1 MIPYKRKAFKLFF
14 DGARALAEVEAN
26 GIRMDVSYLNNS
38 IAKMEE
44 KIAAL
49 EKQIEDTNMAKA
61 WRKVYGIKTNYGS
74 PVQMAKMLFEVM
86 GFKKPEMTASGRYK
100 TDEKSLLNLKDPF
113 VFDYLEIKKLQKILT
128 TYLKG
133 IRREVT
139 DGYLHPFFNLHT
151 TRTFRS
157 SSNCPNFQNLP
168 VRNPELGGM
177 VRRAFIAR
185 EGRHLVELDY
195 SGVEVCIAACY
206 HKDPTMVD
214 YIKDKSKDLHR
225 DMATECFCLPASE
238 MIDPVD
244 DSDKKRIKRI
254 RYCGKNMF
262 VFPQFYGDW
271 YRDCA
276 KALWGA
282 VNSLDLKLR
291 DGTSLKSHLAKLGF
305 KNLKKYEGHIQRI
318 ETDFWEKRFPV
329 YTQWKKSILKQ
340 YWRDGYFET
349 KTGFIVQGEMR
360 KNEIINYPVQGSAF
374 HCLLQ
379 SLSWLVLEDLKKRK
393 MKTLIVGQIHDS
405 LVADVPAEE
414 LSEFLGL
421 ARYVMTEKLPSAWD
435 WINVPLDVEA
445 EVAPLNGSWADKKQL
460 MKSKK

>member
-1 MIPYKRKAFKLFF
+1 MIPYKKRAFKLFF

-26 GIRMDVSYLNNS
+26 GIRMDVPYLDKS
-38 IAKMEE
+38 IAEVE
-44 KIAAL
+44 SKISTL
-49 EKQIEDTNMAKA
+49 ELQLEDFELAKK
-61 WRKVYGIKTNYGS
+61 WRNIYGVKTNYGS
-74 PVQMAKMLFEVM
+74 PVQMSKMLFEEM
-86 GFKKPEMTASGRYK
+86 GYQSPETTASGRYK
-100 TDEKSLLNLKDPF
+100 MDEKTLVKLNDPF
-113 VFDYLEIKKLQKILT
+113 VNNYLEVKKLQKILT

-133 IRREVT
+133 IRREVV

-157 SSNCPNFQNLP
+157 SSNAPNFQNLP
-168 VRNPELGGM
+168 VRNPELGRM

-185 EGRHLVELDY
+185 EGRHLVEVDY

-206 HKDPTMVD
+206 HKDPTMVE

-244 DSDKKRIKRI
+244 DEDKKRIKRI

-282 VNSLDLKLR
+282 VNSQDLKLR

-329 YTQWKKSILKQ
+329 YTQWKKDLLSQ
-340 YWRDGYFET
+340 YWRDRYLVT
-349 KTGFIVQGEMR
+349 KTGFVVQGEMR
-360 KNEIINYPVQGSAF
+360 KNEVINYPVQGTAF
-374 HCLLQ
+374 HCLLR
-379 SLSWLVLEDLKKRK
+379 SLSWIVLEELKHRK
-393 MKTLIVGQIHDS
+393 MNTLIVGQIHDS
-405 LVADVPAEE
+405 IVADVPAEE
-414 LSEFLGL
+414 LSDFLGL
-421 ARYVMTEKLPSAWD
+421 VRYVMTERLPREWD

-445 EVAPLNGSWADKKQL
+445 EVAPLNGSWADKKAVDEE
-460 MKSKK
+460 

>member
-1 MIPYKRKAFKLFF
+1 MIPYKKRAFKLFF

-26 GIRMDVSYLNNS
+26 GIRMDVPYLDKS
-38 IAKMEE
+38 IAEVE
-44 KIAAL
+44 SKISTL
-49 EKQIEDTNMAKA
+49 ELQLEDFELAKK
-61 WRKVYGIKTNYGS
+61 WRNIYGVKTNYGS
-74 PVQMAKMLFEVM
+74 PVQMSKMLFEEI
-86 GFKKPEMTASGRYK
+86 GYQSSETTDSGRYK
-100 TDEKSLLNLKDPF
+100 TDEKTLVKLNDPF
-113 VFDYLEIKKLQKILT
+113 VNSYLEVKKLQKILT

-133 IRREVT
+133 IRREVV

-157 SSNCPNFQNLP
+157 SSNAPNFQNLP
-168 VRNPELGGM
+168 VRNPELGRM
-177 VRRAFIAR
+177 VRQAFIAR
-185 EGRHLVELDY
+185 EGRHLVEVDY

-206 HKDPTMVD
+206 HKDPTMVS

-329 YTQWKKSILKQ
+329 YTQWKKDLLAQ
-340 YWRDGYFET
+340 YWRDRYLVT

-360 KNEIINYPVQGSAF
+360 KNEVINYPVQGTAF
-374 HCLLQ
+374 HCLLR
-379 SLSWLVLEDLKKRK
+379 SLSWIVLEELKHRK
-393 MKTLIVGQIHDS
+393 MNTLIVGQIHDS
-405 LVADVPAEE
+405 IVADVPAEE
-414 LSEFLGL
+414 LSDFLGL
-421 ARYVMTEKLPSAWD
+421 VRYVMTERLPREWD

-445 EVAPLNGSWADKKQL
+445 EVAPLNGSWADKKAVDEE
-460 MKSKK
+460 

>member
-1 MIPYKRKAFKLFF
+1 MIPYKKRAFKLFF

-26 GIRMDVSYLNNS
+26 GIRMDVPYLDKT
-38 IAKMEE
+38 IAEVE
-44 KIAAL
+44 SKISTL
-49 EKQIEDTNMAKA
+49 ELQLEDFELAKK
-61 WRKVYGIKTNYGS
+61 WRNIYGVKTNYGS
-74 PVQMAKMLFEVM
+74 PVQMSKMLFEEM
-86 GFKKPEMTASGRYK
+86 GYQSPETTDSGRYK
-100 TDEKSLLNLKDPF
+100 TDEKTLVKLNDPF
-113 VFDYLEIKKLQKILT
+113 VNSYLEVKKLQKILT

-133 IRREVT
+133 IRREVV

-157 SSNCPNFQNLP
+157 SSNAPNFQNLP
-168 VRNPELGGM
+168 VRNPELGRM

-185 EGRHLVELDY
+185 EGRHLVEVDY

-329 YTQWKKSILKQ
+329 YTQWKKDLLSQ
-340 YWRDGYFET
+340 YWRDRYLVT
-349 KTGFIVQGEMR
+349 KTGFVVQGEMR
-360 KNEIINYPVQGSAF
+360 KNEVINYPVQGTAF
-374 HCLLQ
+374 HCLLR
-379 SLSWLVLEDLKKRK
+379 SLSWIVLEELKHRK
-393 MKTLIVGQIHDS
+393 MNTLIVGQIHDS
-405 LVADVPAEE
+405 IVADVPAEE
-414 LSEFLGL
+414 LSDFLGL
-421 ARYVMTEKLPSAWD
+421 VRYVMTERLPREWD

-445 EVAPLNGSWADKKQL
+445 EVAPLNGSWADKKAVDEE
-460 MKSKK
+460 

>member
-1 MIPYKRKAFKLFF
+1 MIPYKKSAFKLFF

-26 GIRMDVSYLNNS
+26 GIRMDVPYLDKS
-38 IAKMEE
+38 IAEVE
-44 KIAAL
+44 SKISTLELQLEDFAL
-49 EKQIEDTNMAKA
+49 AKK
-61 WRKVYGIKTNYGS
+61 WRNIYGVKTNYGS
-74 PVQMAKMLFEVM
+74 PVQMSKMLFEEM
-86 GFKKPEMTASGRYK
+86 GYQSPETTASGRYK
-100 TDEKSLLNLKDPF
+100 TDEKTLVKLNDPF
-113 VFDYLEIKKLQKILT
+113 INSYFEVKKLQKILT

-133 IRREVT
+133 IRREVV

-157 SSNCPNFQNLP
+157 SSNAPNFQNLP
-168 VRNPELGGM
+168 VRNPELGRL
-177 VRRAFIAR
+177 VRQAFIAR
-185 EGRHLVELDY
+185 EGRHLVEVDY

-329 YTQWKKSILKQ
+329 YTQWKKDLLSQ
-340 YWRDGYFET
+340 YWRDRYLVT
-349 KTGFIVQGEMR
+349 KTGFVVQGEMR
-360 KNEIINYPVQGSAF
+360 KNEVINYPVQGTAF
-374 HCLLQ
+374 HCLLR
-379 SLSWLVLEDLKKRK
+379 SLSWIVLEELKHRK
-393 MKTLIVGQIHDS
+393 MNTLIVGQIHDS
-405 LVADVPAEE
+405 IVADVPAEE
-414 LSEFLGL
+414 LSDFLGL
-421 ARYVMTEKLPSAWD
+421 VRYVMTERLPREWD

-445 EVAPLNGSWADKKQL
+445 EVAPLNGSWADKKAVDEE
-460 MKSKK
+460 

>member
-26 GIRMDVSYLNNS
+26 GIRMDVPYLDKT
-38 IAKMEE
+38 IAEVE
-44 KIAAL
+44 SKISTL
-49 EKQIEDTNMAKA
+49 ELQLEDFELAKK
-61 WRKVYGIKTNYGS
+61 WRNIYGVKTNYGS
-74 PVQMAKMLFEVM
+74 PVQMSKMLFEEM
-86 GFKKPEMTASGRYK
+86 GYQSPETTDSGRYK
-100 TDEKSLLNLKDPF
+100 TDEKTLVKLNDPF
-113 VFDYLEIKKLQKILT
+113 VNSYLEVKKLQKILT

-133 IRREVT
+133 IRREVV

-157 SSNCPNFQNLP
+157 SSNAPNFQNLP
-168 VRNPELGGM
+168 VRNPELGRM

-185 EGRHLVELDY
+185 EGRHLVEVDY

-206 HKDPTMVD
+206 HKDPRMID

-329 YTQWKKSILKQ
+329 YTQWKKDLLSQ
-340 YWRDGYFET
+340 YWRDRYLVT
-349 KTGFIVQGEMR
+349 KTGFVVQGEMR
-360 KNEIINYPVQGSAF
+360 KNEVINYPVQGTAF
-374 HCLLQ
+374 HCLLR
-379 SLSWLVLEDLKKRK
+379 SLSWIVLEELKHRK
-393 MKTLIVGQIHDS
+393 MNTLIVGQIHDS
-405 LVADVPAEE
+405 IVADVPAEE
-414 LSEFLGL
+414 LSDFLGL
-421 ARYVMTEKLPSAWD
+421 VRYVMTERLPREWD

-445 EVAPLNGSWADKKQL
+445 EVAPLNGSWADKKAVDEE
-460 MKSKK
+460 

>member
-1 MIPYKRKAFKLFF
+1 MIPYKKRAFKLFF

-26 GIRMDVSYLNNS
+26 GIRMDVPYLDKS
-38 IAKMEE
+38 IAEVE
-44 KIAAL
+44 SKISTL
-49 EKQIEDTNMAKA
+49 ELQLEDFELAKK
-61 WRKVYGIKTNYGS
+61 WRNIYGVKTNYGS
-74 PVQMAKMLFEVM
+74 PVQMSKMLFEEM
-86 GFKKPEMTASGRYK
+86 GYQSPETTDSGRYK
-100 TDEKSLLNLKDPF
+100 MDEKTLVKLNDPF
-113 VFDYLEIKKLQKILT
+113 VNSYLEAKKLQKILT

-133 IRREVT
+133 IRREVV

-157 SSNCPNFQNLP
+157 SSNAPNFQNLP
-168 VRNPELGGM
+168 VRNPELGRM

-185 EGRHLVELDY
+185 EGRHLVEVDY

-206 HKDPTMVD
+206 HKDPTMVE

-305 KNLKKYEGHIQRI
+305 KNLKKYEGYIQRI

-329 YTQWKKSILKQ
+329 YTQWKKDLLSQ
-340 YWRDGYFET
+340 YWRDRYLVT
-349 KTGFIVQGEMR
+349 KTGFVVQGEMR
-360 KNEIINYPVQGSAF
+360 KNEVINYPVQGTAF
-374 HCLLQ
+374 HCLLR
-379 SLSWLVLEDLKKRK
+379 SLSWIVLEELKHRK
-393 MKTLIVGQIHDS
+393 MNTLIVGQIHDS
-405 LVADVPAEE
+405 IVADVPAEE
-414 LSEFLGL
+414 LSDFLGL
-421 ARYVMTEKLPSAWD
+421 VRYVMTERLPREWD

-445 EVAPLNGSWADKKQL
+445 EVAPLNGSWADKKAVDE
-460 MKSKK
+460 

>member
-1 MIPYKRKAFKLFF
+1 MIPYKKSAFKLFF
-14 DGARALAEVEAN
+14 DGARSLAEVEAN
-26 GIRMDVSYLNNS
+26 GIRMDVPYLDKS
-38 IAKMEE
+38 IAEVE
-44 KIAAL
+44 SKISTL
-49 EKQIEDTNMAKA
+49 ELQLEDFELAKK
-61 WRKVYGIKTNYGS
+61 WRHIYGVKTNYGS
-74 PVQMAKMLFEVM
+74 PVQMSKMLFEEM
-86 GFKKPEMTASGRYK
+86 GYQSPETTDSGRYK
-100 TDEKSLLNLKDPF
+100 TDEKTLVKLNDPF
-113 VFDYLEIKKLQKILT
+113 VNSYLEVKKLQKILT

-133 IRREVT
+133 IRREVV

-157 SSNCPNFQNLP
+157 SSNAPNFQNLP
-168 VRNPELGGM
+168 VRNPELGRM

-185 EGRHLVELDY
+185 EGRHLVEVDY

-206 HKDPTMVD
+206 HKDPTMVE

-329 YTQWKKSILKQ
+329 YTQWKKDLLSQ
-340 YWRDGYFET
+340 YWRDRYLVT

-360 KNEIINYPVQGSAF
+360 KNEVINYPVQGTAF
-374 HCLLQ
+374 HCLLR
-379 SLSWLVLEDLKKRK
+379 SLSWIVLEELKHRK
-393 MKTLIVGQIHDS
+393 MNTLIVGQIHDS
-405 LVADVPAEE
+405 IVADVPAEE
-414 LSEFLGL
+414 LSDFLGL
-421 ARYVMTEKLPSAWD
+421 VRYVMTERLPREWD

-445 EVAPLNGSWADKKQL
+445 EVAPLNGSWADKKAVD
-460 MKSKK
+460 K

>member
-1 MIPYKRKAFKLFF
+1 MIPYKKSAFKLFF

-26 GIRMDVSYLNNS
+26 GIRMDVPYLDKT
-38 IAKMEE
+38 IAEVE
-44 KIAAL
+44 SKISTL
-49 EKQIEDTNMAKA
+49 ELQLEDFELAKK
-61 WRKVYGIKTNYGS
+61 WRNIYGVKTNYGS
-74 PVQMAKMLFEVM
+74 PVQMSKMLFEEM
-86 GFKKPEMTASGRYK
+86 GYQSPETTDSGRYK
-100 TDEKSLLNLKDPF
+100 TDEKTLVKLNDPF
-113 VFDYLEIKKLQKILT
+113 VNSYLEVKKLQKILT

-133 IRREVT
+133 IRREVV

-157 SSNCPNFQNLP
+157 SSNAPNFQNLP
-168 VRNPELGGM
+168 VRNPELGRM

-185 EGRHLVELDY
+185 EGRHLVEVDY

-206 HKDPTMVD
+206 HKDPRMID

-329 YTQWKKSILKQ
+329 YTQWKKDLLSQ
-340 YWRDGYFET
+340 YWRDRYLVT
-349 KTGFIVQGEMR
+349 KTGFVVQGEMR
-360 KNEIINYPVQGSAF
+360 KNEVINYPVQGTAF
-374 HCLLQ
+374 HCLLR
-379 SLSWLVLEDLKKRK
+379 SLSWIVLEELKHRK
-393 MKTLIVGQIHDS
+393 MNTLIVGQIHDS
-405 LVADVPAEE
+405 IVADVPAEE
-414 LSEFLGL
+414 LSDFLGL
-421 ARYVMTEKLPSAWD
+421 VRYVMTERLPREWD

-445 EVAPLNGSWADKKQL
+445 EVAPLNGSWADKKAVDEE
-460 MKSKK
+460 

>member
-1 MIPYKRKAFKLFF
+1 MTPYKKRAFKLFF

-26 GIRMDVSYLNNS
+26 GIRMDVPYLDKT
-38 IAKMEE
+38 IAEVE
-44 KIAAL
+44 SKISTL
-49 EKQIEDTNMAKA
+49 ELQLEDFELAKK
-61 WRKVYGIKTNYGS
+61 WRNIYGVKTNYGS
-74 PVQMAKMLFEVM
+74 PVQMSKMLFEEM
-86 GFKKPEMTASGRYK
+86 GYQSPETTASGRYK
-100 TDEKSLLNLKDPF
+100 MDEKTLVKLNDPF
-113 VFDYLEIKKLQKILT
+113 VNNYLEVKKLQKILT

-133 IRREVT
+133 IRREVV

-157 SSNCPNFQNLP
+157 SSNAPNFQNLP
-168 VRNPELGGM
+168 VRNPELGRM

-185 EGRHLVELDY
+185 EGRHLVEVDY

-206 HKDPTMVD
+206 HKDPTMVE

-340 YWRDGYFET
+340 YWRDRYLVT
-349 KTGFIVQGEMR
+349 KTGFVVQGEMR
-360 KNEIINYPVQGSAF
+360 KNEVINYPVQGTAF
-374 HCLLQ
+374 HCLLR
-379 SLSWLVLEDLKKRK
+379 SLSWIVLEELKHRK
-393 MKTLIVGQIHDS
+393 MNTLIVGQIHDS
-405 LVADVPAEE
+405 IVADVPAEE
-414 LSEFLGL
+414 LSDFLGL
-421 ARYVMTEKLPSAWD
+421 VRYVMTERLPRAWD

-445 EVAPLNGSWADKKQL
+445 EVAPLNGSWADKKAVDEE
-460 MKSKK
+460 

>member
-1 MIPYKRKAFKLFF
+1 MIPYKKRAFKLFF

-26 GIRMDVSYLNNS
+26 GIRMDVPYLDKT
-38 IAKMEE
+38 IAEVE
-44 KIAAL
+44 SKISTL
-49 EKQIEDTNMAKA
+49 ELQLEDFELAKK
-61 WRKVYGIKTNYGS
+61 WRNIYGVKTNYGS
-74 PVQMAKMLFEVM
+74 PVQMSKMLFEEM
-86 GFKKPEMTASGRYK
+86 GYQSPETTDSGRYK
-100 TDEKSLLNLKDPF
+100 TDEQTLVKLNDPF
-113 VFDYLEIKKLQKILT
+113 VNSYLEVKKLQKILT

-133 IRREVT
+133 IRREVV

-157 SSNCPNFQNLP
+157 SSNAPNFQNLP
-168 VRNPELGGM
+168 VRNPELGRM

-185 EGRHLVELDY
+185 EGRHLVEVDY

-329 YTQWKKSILKQ
+329 YTQWKKDLLSQ
-340 YWRDGYFET
+340 YWRDRYLVT
-349 KTGFIVQGEMR
+349 KTGFVVQGEMR
-360 KNEIINYPVQGSAF
+360 KNEVINYPVQGTAF
-374 HCLLQ
+374 HCLLR
-379 SLSWLVLEDLKKRK
+379 SLSWIVLEELKHRK
-393 MKTLIVGQIHDS
+393 MNTLIVGQIHDS
-405 LVADVPAEE
+405 IVADVPAEE
-414 LSEFLGL
+414 LSDFLGL
-421 ARYVMTEKLPSAWD
+421 VRYVMTERLPREWD

-445 EVAPLNGSWADKKQL
+445 EVAPLNGSWADKKAVDEE
-460 MKSKK
+460 